1 MYKQSNYKLINGG
14 FPSFTRNVSFGK
26 DGLIAEKIISL
37 FYYEQGLR
45 VYSPNKAYISYIDR
59 DEEV

>member
-1 MYKQSNYKLINGG
+1 M
-14 FPSFTRNVSFGK
+14 SFTRNVSFGK